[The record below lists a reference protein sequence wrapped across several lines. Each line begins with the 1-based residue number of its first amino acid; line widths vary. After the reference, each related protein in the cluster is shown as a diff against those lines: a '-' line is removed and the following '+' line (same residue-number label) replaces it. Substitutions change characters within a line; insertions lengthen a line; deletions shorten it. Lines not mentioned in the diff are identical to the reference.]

1 MNIVNLTQHAATP
14 DQLAAGVH
22 DLPEME
28 KAVLAE
34 LLTFHSIPSHEEVQR
49 RAKVLASLAKVSG
62 YQTAMIGGAPY
73 LMGPLE
79 AALRARGLTPVYS
92 FSVRSSEEQLQADG
106 TVRKVNVFKHGGFV
120 QTV

>member
-1 MNIVNLTQHAATP
+1 
-14 DQLAAGVH
+14 
-22 DLPEME
+22 ME

-34 LLTFHSIPSHEEVQR
+34 LLTFHSIPRIEDIDQR
-49 RAKVLASLAKVSG
+49 ARGIASLAKVSG
-62 YQTAMIGGAPY
+62 YSHVMIGGAPY

-79 AALRARGLTPVYS
+79 AALRARELTPVYS